1 MNRFNN
7 PLKNVRVA
15 SPCNVDWNQMLGD
28 DRARFCG
35 QCNLNVYNLSDMTR
49 SEAELLIGNKEGRLC
64 VRYYKRKDGSI
75 ITRDCPVGLRAIRRR
90 MSYIARAVSSA
101 TLSFFAGL
109 GVFGIVSRLSPNPPI
124 QGQIMGVVAINPP
137 VISIQPPI
145 TVPPATMDELGE
157 LVVVPPKKKKATRAR

>member
-7 PLKNVRVA
+7 PLKNLRVA
-15 SPCNVDWNQMLGD
+15 SPCNVDWDQMLGD
-28 DRARFCG
+28 DRVRFCG

-101 TLSFFAGL
+101 ALSFFAGL
-109 GVFGIVSRLSPNPPI
+109 GAYGIVSRLSPNPPI
-124 QGQIMGVVAINPP
+124 QGGIMGVVALDPP
-137 VISIQPPI
+137 IISIQGSPPI
-145 TVPPATMDELGE
+145 SDPHETMGE
-157 LVVVPPKKKKATRAR
+157 LVVVPPKRKKTTRF

>member
-1 MNRFNN
+1 
-7 PLKNVRVA
+7 
-15 SPCNVDWNQMLGD
+15 
-28 DRARFCG
+28 
-35 QCNLNVYNLSDMTR
+35 LSDMTR

-109 GVFGIVSRLSPNPPI
+109 GVFGVVSRLSPNPPI
-124 QGQIMGVVAINPP
+124 QGRVMGVVAINPP

-145 TVPPATMDELGE
+145 SVPPATMDELGE
-157 LVVVPPKKKKATRAR
+157 LVVVPPKKKKATRGR